1 MKFIERLFEL
11 MVKYQEFKYI
21 LKSNYEKLRVELR
34 LYYAEKTKD
43 LHS

>member
-1 MKFIERLFEL
+1 MEFIERLFEL
-11 MVKYQEFKYI
+11 MVKYQEFKYQ